1 MNLKT
6 VLLLFIS
13 IFFIQNYCF
22 AEPQSVKYQTHVVA
36 KGETVFSISKKYGIS
51 VDDMYNANPDA
62 AKGIKENQLLRV
74 PSIRQEVVSVQ
85 SGSNVDYVLHSV
97 QPNET
102 LYSVSKKY
110 NVTIEDIMNANTG
123 LSTNNF
129 RIGTAVRIPKFTKG
143 STGTISQVPVT
154 SVANGIK
161 HTVIPKE
168 TLYSISKQYNVSME
182 DIANANPEIISGGL
196 RKDMVLIIPSTTQRE
211 SNLAS
216 ANYTSINTSSNSL
229 NSSVS
234 VNNTETLKIGLLLPF
249 LNIPESQQARFVEF
263 YEGFLL
269 AVEDLKVKGYSA
281 EIFVFD
287 IRKGGGSL
295 KLKSLLETS
304 EMKDLDL
311 IIGGVTDEE
320 VAMLSRF
327 ADKNNIKY
335 VVPFPLRNMNVIVG
349 NNTFLANVPQTNL
362 YDKVIEKFCQ
372 NFKDYNV
379 IIALDESKNNDRVD
393 FTTALK
399 SSLSSRG
406 ITNQTIAI
414 SDLNKDFNT
423 VLSSYQKNI
432 IVPAST
438 SLVTIGRV
446 LPMLRSLRTNSPNI
460 DVTMFGY
467 PDWQAYSTQYLPDF
481 FNHGVYI
488 YSPFYAD
495 NNNTDVDKFNN
506 RFRNWYNKTIINTY
520 PKYALLGYDIGM
532 YFISALKQNSNLLLN
547 STSTTLPMLQ
557 STFYFEK
564 KGEHNVNLNTGL
576 FFIRY
581 NKDMTVDKIDYSK

>member
-22 AEPQSVKYQTHVVA
+22 ADPQNIRYQTHVVD
-36 KGETVFSISKKYGIS
+36 KGETVFSISKKYGVS

-62 AKGIKENQLLRV
+62 AKGIKEHQLLRI

-85 SGSNVDYVLHSV
+85 SGGNVDYILHSV

-110 NVTIEDIMNANTG
+110 NVSVEDIMNANSG
-123 LSTNNF
+123 LSINNF
-129 RIGTAVRIPKFTKG
+129 RIGTAIRIPK
-143 STGTISQVPVT
+143 STRGTTEAISQASVTPV
-154 SVANGIK
+154 SNEIRHKV
-161 HTVIPKE
+161 VSKE
-168 TLYSISKQYNVSME
+168 TLYSISKRYNVSME

-196 RKDMVLIIPSTTQRE
+196 RKDMVLTIPSKTQKE
-211 SNLAS
+211 HGFAS
-216 ANYTSINTSSNSL
+216 ANYATINSTSN
-229 NSSVS
+229 SVS
-234 VNNTETLKIGLLLPF
+234 VNNTEEVLKVGLLLPF
-249 LNIPESQQARFVEF
+249 LNIPERQQARFVEF

-269 AVEDLKVKGYSA
+269 AVEDLKAKGYSA

-287 IRKGGGSL
+287 IRKGGNSL
-295 KLKSLLETS
+295 KLNSLLETS

-320 VAMLSRF
+320 IAILSRF
-327 ADKNNIKY
+327 ADANNIKY
-335 VVPFPLRNMNVIVG
+335 VVPFPLRNMDVIVG
-349 NNTFLANVPQTNL
+349 NNTFLANVPQTSL

-379 IIALDESKNNDRVD
+379 IIALDESKNNDRID
-393 FTTALK
+393 FTTSLK
-399 SSLSSRG
+399 SSLNNRG
-406 ITNQTIAI
+406 ITNKTVAI
-414 SDLNKDFNT
+414 SDLNKNLNT
-423 VLSSYQKNI
+423 TLSSYQKNI

-438 SLVTIGRV
+438 SLITIGRI
-446 LPMLRSLRTNSPNI
+446 LPVLRSLRTNSPNI
-460 DVTMFGY
+460 DITMFGY

-495 NNNTDVDKFNN
+495 NNNPDVDKFNN

-520 PKYALLGYDIGM
+520 PKYALLGYDIGL
-532 YFISALKQNSNLLLN
+532 YFISALKQKHNLLLN
-547 STSTTLPMLQ
+547 STSTIRPMLQ

-576 FFIRY
+576 FFIHY
-581 NKDMTVDKIDYSK
+581 NKDMTVDKIDYSR